1 MQVGAFGFRWCDGIS
16 GRFGAAAPPGRLS
29 EIRLGKGESMPAS
42 LRKATE
48 FESLVPQTDSCTT
61 TKLGALAIYFLTW
74 KAVQLLRTGPIERVV

>member
-1 MQVGAFGFRWCDGIS
+1 VLAFCVFV
-16 GRFGAAAPPGRLS
+16 RLGVDNKPNPRTRATQATV
-29 EIRLGKGESMPAS
+29 RLGKGESISAS